1 MEEEREGAGGSKSL
15 NEGRGPLWTGHYG
28 SIRIST
34 LQDRVVID
42 RCAAETGVVEW
53 SVRGGGTRNAGLRPI
68 AIDPGILQ
76 NRANFF
82 QGLRASVA
90 EVGVKV
96 PILVWALNGKFW
108 LRYGASR
115 VHTARGLGI
124 ERVPAIVC
132 DYGTEMPVGFICFRC
147 VNTPLEVLTAF
158 GPPREVGHF
167 IVDHEKIDAHRMEP

>member
-1 MEEEREGAGGSKSL
+1 MEEEREGK
-15 NEGRGPLWTGHYG
+15 GRGALWTGHYG
-28 SIRIST
+28 SIRLSA

-42 RCAAETGVVEW
+42 RCAAEIGVVEW

-90 EVGVKV
+90 EVGIKV

-132 DYGTEMPVGFICFRC
+132 QYDNEPPQGFICLRC
-147 VNTPLEVLTAF
+147 VNTPIEVLTAF

>member
-1 MEEEREGAGGSKSL
+1 LETEREGDR
-15 NEGRGPLWTGHYG
+15 RGASSALWTGHYG
-28 SIRIST
+28 SLRLSA

-42 RCAAETGVVEW
+42 RCAAEIGIIEW

-90 EVGVKV
+90 EVGIKL
-96 PILVWALNGKFW
+96 PLLVWGINGKLW

-115 VHTARGLGI
+115 VHVARQLGFLTA
-124 ERVPAIVC
+124 PAILC
-132 DYGTEMPVGFICFRC
+132 DYGTEPPSGFVQTGFLY
-147 VNTPLEVLTAF
+147 TPLQILTAF
-158 GPPREVGHF
+158 GPPSVVGHF

>member
-1 MEEEREGAGGSKSL
+1 MEEEREGK
-15 NEGRGPLWTGHYG
+15 GRGALWTGHYG
-28 SIRIST
+28 SIRLSA

-42 RCAAETGVVEW
+42 RCAAEIGVVEW

-90 EVGVKV
+90 EVGIKV

-132 DYGTEMPVGFICFRC
+132 HRC
-147 VNTPLEVLTAF
+147 VNTPIEVLPAF

>member
-1 MEEEREGAGGSKSL
+1 MEQILEG
-15 NEGRGPLWTGHYG
+15 EGRAKGPLWKAYYG
-28 SIRIST
+28 T
-34 LQDRVVID
+34 VCLGALQDRVVID

-90 EVGVKV
+90 EVGIKLPV
-96 PILVWALNGKFW
+96 LVWGINGKLW

-115 VHTARGLGI
+115 VHVARQLGFLTAPAVLCLYDDK
-124 ERVPAIVC
+124 VPAGYLPGSELSSPA
-132 DYGTEMPVGFICFRC
+132 D
-147 VNTPLEVLTAF
+147 VLDAF